1 MALSNKRVTITAE
14 TLIDGT
20 RAASYTALL
29 DLTNRKITLNVVHAD
44 ENHKDA
50 TRADQEKFEAKA
62 YPILDQITWPVE

>member
-1 MALSNKRVTITAE
+1 MLSNQRVTITAE

-29 DLTNRKITLNVVHAD
+29 DLTNRKVTLNVVHAD
-44 ENHKDA
+44 DSYKET
-50 TRADQEKFEAKA
+50 TRADQEEFEEKV

>member
-1 MALSNKRVTITAE
+1 MLSNQRVTITAE

-29 DLTNRKITLNVVHAD
+29 DLTNRKVTLNVVHTD
-44 ENHKDA
+44 DNYKKT
-50 TRADQEKFEAKA
+50 TRADQEKFEEKV

>member
-1 MALSNKRVTITAE
+1 MLSNQRGTITAE

-29 DLTNRKITLNVVHAD
+29 DLTNRKVTLNVVHAD
-44 ENHKDA
+44 DSYKET
-50 TRADQEKFEAKA
+50 TRADQEKFEEKV